1 MSSVTVEKVPSLR
14 GEITV
19 PGDKSISHRAVMF
32 GALSEG
38 DTEIAHFLES
48 ADCLSTISCFRKM
61 GIETDIQ
68 KSASGEVVTVHG
80 KGLHGLRKPDSV
92 LDAGNSGT
100 TTRLLSG
107 ILAGQPFSSEI
118 DGDDSLRTRPMKR
131 VMTPLRE
138 MGADVSSAS
147 EKGTLPLFFHMKQ
160 NGGSSNSEKKNEW
173 PHEDNGS
180 AGASPEGMSAAV
192 SEASSA
198 RQLHA
203 ITYRSPVA
211 SAQVKSCV
219 LLAGLYADGVT
230 TVVEPTLSRN
240 HTELML
246 SGFGAE
252 IASGRNT
259 DGSFWSSVKPEPLL
273 SGQKVFVPG
282 DISSAAYFLAAGALV
297 PGSEILLRNV
307 GVNPT
312 RAGIITVLKDM
323 GADLTLLNKRAEGG
337 EATADILIRSSA
349 LHGTEVSG
357 DIIPSLIDELP
368 VVAAIAPYA
377 EGTTVIRDARELRV
391 KESDRIAVMT
401 ETLRAMGADIEELE
415 DGMIIHSGAPLHGA
429 TVDSHLDHRIAMS
442 LAIAALAA
450 DGQTVING
458 ADCVRI
464 SYPTFYDDLRKLA
477 GQG

>member
-1 MSSVTVEKVPSLR
+1 MSSVTIEKVSSLR
-14 GEITV
+14 GELTV

-38 DTEIAHFLES
+38 DTEISHFLES
-48 ADCLSTISCFRKM
+48 ADCLSTIACFRKM

-68 KSASGEVVTVHG
+68 KSPSGDIVTVRG
-80 KGLHGLRKPDSV
+80 KGLHGLRRPDSV

-107 ILAGQPFSSEI
+107 ILAGQPFASEI

-138 MGADVSSAS
+138 MGADITSGN
-147 EKGTLPLFFHMKQ
+147 EKGTLPLFFNM
-160 NGGSSNSEKKNEW
+160 GSE
-173 PHEDNGS
+173 GS
-180 AGASPEGMSAAV
+180 VSVGADSYKASAF
-192 SEASSA
+192 SQSSDLSK
-198 RQLHA
+198 RLHA
-203 ITYRSPVA
+203 VTYHSPVA

-252 IASGRNT
+252 ISSGQNS
-259 DGSFWSSVKPEPLL
+259 DGSFWSSVKPEPHLT
-273 SGQKVFVPG
+273 GQKVLVPG
-282 DISSAAYFLAAGALV
+282 DISSAAYFLAAGAIV

-307 GVNPT
+307 GINPT
-312 RAGIITVLKDM
+312 RAGIITVLRDM
-323 GADLTLLNKRAEGG
+323 GADLSILNERSESG
-337 EATADILIRSSA
+337 EATADLLIRSSS

-357 DIIPSLIDELP
+357 GIIPSLIDELP
-368 VVAAIAPYA
+368 LIAAIAPYA
-377 EGTTVIRDARELRV
+377 EGTTVIRDAKELRV
-391 KESDRIAVMT
+391 KESDRIAVMA

-415 DGMIIHSGAPLHGA
+415 DGMIIHGGRALHGS
-429 TVDSHLDHRIAMS
+429 TVDSHLDHRVAMS

-450 DGQTVING
+450 DSTTVITD

-464 SYPTFYDDLRKLA
+464 SYPTFFEDLRRLA
-477 GQG
+477 DQS